1 MYKQIVVYCTS
12 MYTIT
17 FVLENIFPREMDID
31 FANDTIVNGRRNL
44 LEQYLDVHRLFSKY

>member
-1 MYKQIVVYCTS
+1 VVYCTS

>member
-1 MYKQIVVYCTS
+1 MVYCTS

-17 FVLENIFPREMDID
+17 FVLENTFPREMDID

-44 LEQYLDVHRLFSKY
+44 LEQFLDVHRLFSKY